1 MNGYEFLK
9 HLTVNITANSLS
21 KKSVTSTATGFYV
34 RLNNKTFLVTAKHFA
49 VSTES
54 AIQIPV
60 HYKENNALVTIPV
73 SVPIEWTVSEEYD
86 IAFCDINP
94 IAQRFKEITGK
105 EMYYSAIPEKD
116 ILTRAELC
124 KIPML
129 SEVLTLGYPSAHY
142 STHHQFPLFKLGRIS
157 SSPSDL
163 VEDGEGYLDLYSET
177 GCSGSPIVI
186 FNSMT
191 NSEIKL
197 MGILVKGTS
206 NKTSTTA
213 YIPANKLLE
222 MI

>member
-9 HLTVNITANSLS
+9 YLTVNITANSL
-21 KKSVTSTATGFYV
+21 KKESISSTATGFYV
-34 RLNNKTFLVTAKHFA
+34 RLNNKTLLVSAKHFA

-60 HYKENNALVTIPV
+60 HYKENNTVVTIPITI
-73 SVPIEWTVSEEYD
+73 PIEWTASEEYD
-86 IAFCDINP
+86 IAFCDIKP

-105 EMYYSAIPEKD
+105 EMYYSAISEKD

-124 KIPML
+124 KIPIL

-142 STHHQFPLFKLGRIS
+142 STHHHFPLFKLGRIS
-157 SSPSDL
+157 SSPNDL
-163 VEDGEGYLDLYSET
+163 VEDGEGYLDIYSET

-186 FNSMT
+186 FNSLT

-206 NKTSTTA
+206 NKTGTTA